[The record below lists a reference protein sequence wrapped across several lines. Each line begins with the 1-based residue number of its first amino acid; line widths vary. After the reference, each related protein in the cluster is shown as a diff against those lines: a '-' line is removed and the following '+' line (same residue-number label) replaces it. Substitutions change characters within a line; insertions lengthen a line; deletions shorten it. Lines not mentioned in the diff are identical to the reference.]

1 MGGAVS
7 SFNLVV
13 DKFLRSTEEKQFKM
27 LTTGNY
33 WEMVELLR
41 EHELLE
47 LTILQNEFG

>member
-1 MGGAVS
+1 
-7 SFNLVV
+7 
-13 DKFLRSTEEKQFKM
+13 M

-47 LTILQNEFG
+47 LKILQNEFF